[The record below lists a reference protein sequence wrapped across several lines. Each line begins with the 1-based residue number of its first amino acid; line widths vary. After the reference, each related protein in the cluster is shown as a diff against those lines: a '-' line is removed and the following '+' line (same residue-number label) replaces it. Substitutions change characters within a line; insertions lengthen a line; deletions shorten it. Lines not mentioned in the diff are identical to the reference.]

1 MKSNYKGDEFDRSCH
16 SNQKEFAKSDST
28 NSLI

>member
-1 MKSNYKGDEFDRSCH
+1 MKSNYEGDGFDRSYH

-28 NSLI
+28 NLFI